1 MSVRKPERALT
12 LLEDTLAAFELELN
26 PDKTAIYELPQELD
40 NPGIQELRK
49 FEFRTQYVAERSDL
63 LQFFTR
69 AFELQRKFPE
79 KAILRYAVSRSAPDA
94 INTANVALTQ
104 ALILQAV
111 TYEPGYGQWRFINFA
126 GSTSAILEKTM
137 AASAMLFMR

>member
-1 MSVRKPERALT
+1 MMYELTFTERSHAERALT
-12 LLEDTLAAFELELN
+12 LLEDALAEFELELN

-40 NPGIQELRK
+40 NPGVQELRK

-69 AFELQRKFPE
+69 AFELRRKFTE
-79 KAILRYAVSRSAPDA
+79 KAILRYAVSRLSPDT
-94 INTANVALTQ
+94 INTANVELAQ

-111 TYEPGYGQWRFINFA
+111 TYESGVWPM
-126 GSTSAILEKTM
+126 AIEQLR
-137 AASAMLFMR
+137 ASRNRRSHH